1 MDRTSQL
8 YFHEEQRIRQ
18 LGFRLAVLAAA
29 LPSWALLFG
38 IVFEPIRTDGRA
50 LSAILFTWFTVGVV
64 LPAFVTALKLT
75 TEVRADGVYYCFSP
89 IHLRFHRIGLEQMAR
104 FEALRYRPLLQYG
117 GWGMRIRYRKR
128 AYSISGDHGVQITLP
143 DGRTVLFGSLKA
155 ESFADSITRAR
166 ADSGLYPQP
175 DLEARWPLAG
185 GPAEPKGSTGVK
197 R

>member
-1 MDRTSQL
+1 M
-8 YFHEEQRIRQ
+8 
-18 LGFRLAVLAAA
+18 
-29 LPSWALLFG
+29 
-38 IVFEPIRTDGRA
+38 
-50 LSAILFTWFTVGVV
+50 
-64 LPAFVTALKLT
+64 TALKLT

>member
-18 LGFRLAVLAAA
+18 LGFRLSVLAAA

-38 IVFEPIRTDGRA
+38 IIFDPIRNDARA
-50 LSAILFTWFTVGVV
+50 LSAILFTWFSIGVL
-64 LPAFVTALKLT
+64 LPAFVTAVKLT

-89 IHLRFHRIGLEQMAR
+89 IHLRFHRIGMDQMAR

-117 GWGMRIRYRKR
+117 GWGLRVRYRKR
-128 AYSISGDHGVQITLP
+128 AYSISGDRGVQITMP

-155 ESFADSITRAR
+155 EAFADAITQAR
-166 ADSGLYPQP
+166 SERGLHPQP
-175 DLEARWPLAG
+175 DPEARWPVASG
-185 GPAEPKGSTGVK
+185 SAEPKG
-197 R
+197 RPE